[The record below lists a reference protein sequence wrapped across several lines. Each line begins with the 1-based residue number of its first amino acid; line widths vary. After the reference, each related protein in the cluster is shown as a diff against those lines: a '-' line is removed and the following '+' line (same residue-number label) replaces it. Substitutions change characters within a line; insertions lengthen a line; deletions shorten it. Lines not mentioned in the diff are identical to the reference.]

1 MPWYASASL
10 RAISIWH
17 KHDDQDEFFLVLDG
31 QLLIDLEDRET
42 VALGHHQGYTVP
54 RGIVHRTRAPA
65 RTAVLMVEAARV
77 VPTGD

>member
-1 MPWYASASL
+1 
-10 RAISIWH
+10 
-17 KHDDQDEFFLVLDG
+17 
-31 QLLIDLEDRET
+31 
-42 VALGHHQGYTVP
+42 LGHHQGYTVP